1 MKRTTLP
8 VSEGPG
14 STKIHRVVN
23 YITEAIGS
31 REFAEGEQLPSINE
45 ISRQSGFSR
54 DTVAKAYGILK
65 ERGAVEPVPAKGYF
79 VKRPSLRILMLLDDF
94 SAFKEQL
101 YNTFRA
107 NLPGLWRV
115 DLLFHHYNEPVFRQ
129 LIQNS
134 LGRYSKYVVMNLNNR
149 ELHPVLKQIDP
160 SRLLLLDMG
169 TNDLPE
175 VNFLLQNFDEA
186 VERCLEQGIAL
197 MKKYREIVLVYSRRD
212 TPHPP
217 EIREALGRFCRNHG
231 FGFRVVPDAVAIEP
245 SSGQAFVVIREC
257 DLVAIV
263 KACGKSSL
271 SLGREVGVLAYNDT
285 PMKEIAGNGIT
296 TLSVNFN
303 EMGEKAAKFV
313 AEGQKIAEYLPTSLT
328 IRHSL

>member
-1 MKRTTLP
+1 MDRITMP

-14 STKIHRVVN
+14 STKINTVVN
-23 YITEAIGS
+23 YISEAIGS
-31 REFAEGEQLPSINE
+31 KKFIEGEQLPSINE
-45 ISRQSGFSR
+45 ISKQSGFSR

-65 ERGAVEPVPAKGYF
+65 ERGTVESVPAKGYF

-101 YNTFRA
+101 YQSFRA

-115 DLLFHHYNEPVFRQ
+115 DLLFHHYNEAVFRQ

-134 LGRYSKYVVMNLNNR
+134 LGRYSRYVIMNLNNT

-160 SRLLLLDMG
+160 ARLLILDMG
-169 TNDLPE
+169 SNDLPG
-175 VNFLLQNFDEA
+175 VNYLLQNFDEA
-186 VERCLEQGIAL
+186 VERCLEQGMEL
-197 MKKYREIVLVYSRRD
+197 LKKYREIILVYSRME

-217 EIREALGRFCRNHG
+217 ETQDAFIRFCRKHG
-231 FGFRVVPDAVAIEP
+231 FGFRILSGAGGIEP
-245 SSGQAFVVIREC
+245 SSGQAYMVVRES

-263 KACGKSSL
+263 KACRDKSL
-271 SLGREVGVLAYNDT
+271 SLGSDVGILAYNDT

-296 TLSVNFN
+296 TLSVSFS

-313 AEGQKIAEYLPTSLT
+313 TDGQKIAEYLPTSL
-328 IRHSL
+328 IVRNSL